1 MCLTSVS
8 DVYTAVLSLKVTCN
22 GMALLPLL
30 FQNAIANCNA
40 MLTHSINFQC
50 YQARGKAGSQC
61 YLSHVTNHGSNRGWF
76 SPPSGARNKCSVL
89 KLRLPSAQAPFTS
102 LTTWHVRHSSSMAD
116 SSNAPQSAP
125 ICLTSAS
132 AFGAIVYGGMRF
144 AFFVF
149 RFFLYEVVATVGFGE
164 GSRAWGSMLAT
175 FNPVCVVLTT
185 S

>member
-1 MCLTSVS
+1 M
-8 DVYTAVLSLKVTCN
+8 LSLKVTCN

-61 YLSHVTNHGSNRGWF
+61 YLSHVINHGSNRGWF

-102 LTTWHVRHSSSMAD
+102 LTTWHARHSSSMAD
-116 SSNAPQSAP
+116 SSTRLKVRPSALPQLLHSVPLCMAECVSP
-125 ICLTSAS
+125 SLS
-132 AFGAIVYGGMRF
+132 
-144 AFFVF
+144 FVSSCTKWSPLSGSE
-149 RFFLYEVVATVGFGE
+149 RARGRGFPC
-164 GSRAWGSMLAT
+164 SRPST
-175 FNPVCVVLTT
+175 QFVLF
-185 S
+185 

>member
-1 MCLTSVS
+1 MSIQQCFHSRLRVTVWHCCHCYSRMPLQTAMQCLH
-8 DVYTAVLSLKVTCN
+8 TASISNATKQGEKLV
-22 GMALLPLL
+22 A
-30 FQNAIANCNA
+30 NAISH
-40 MLTHSINFQC
+40 MLQTMVLTEGGF
-50 YQARGKAGSQC
+50 
-61 YLSHVTNHGSNRGWF
+61 L
-76 SPPSGARNKCSVL
+76 PPLEQRNKCSVL

-164 GSRAWGSMLAT
+164 GSRAWVSMLAT